1 MPLRSRAMVIHGHGW
16 DDHRWS
22 SMVMV
27 MTMMVMKMES
37 GVKSAIIFTKKY
49 EMNDFYLSLKLN
61 QYLYTLSWIQ
71 LL

>member
-1 MPLRSRAMVIHGHGW
+1 MDDLMDDGIVDVNVGHQCLSMVI
-16 DDHRWS
+16 
-22 SMVMV
+22 
-27 MTMMVMKMES
+27 VMKMKS

-49 EMNDFYLSLKLN
+49 EIYSFYLLLKLN